1 MTTPYR
7 MGIPEACVY
16 LGTSRKDIDAA
27 ILAEELPANRSGV
40 KGGRWSIR
48 TEDLKA
54 WSDAR
59 GRVPRDEAS

>member
-1 MTTPYR
+1 MSTPYR
-7 MGIPEACVY
+7 MGIPEACIY
-16 LGTSRKDIDAA
+16 LSTSRKDIDAA
-27 ILAEELPANRSGV
+27 ILAEELPANRSGP

-59 GRVPRDEAS
+59 SRTPRDESS

>member
-1 MTTPYR
+1 MSTPYR
-7 MGIPEACVY
+7 MGIPEACIY

-27 ILAEELPANRSGV
+27 ILAEELPANRSGI

-54 WSDAR
+54 WSDSR
-59 GRVPRDEAS
+59 SRTPRDEAS

>member
-1 MTTPYR
+1 MTAPYR
-7 MGIPEACVY
+7 MGIPEACIY

-59 GRVPRDEAS
+59 GRTPRDEAS